1 MKGQDKKIV
10 VLAIAVLVLSAG
22 ALAVSY
28 ADDYQNV
35 SAAPEVNSPGD
46 WIKEE
51 QIEVYPNQVILNLQ
65 NAHWL
70 KFTDT
75 NSMDP
80 LFDAEANVL
89 EMPISQPEEI
99 HEGDIVAYKAPEGLI
114 VHRVVKISSDEK
126 GPYYLVKGD
135 NNPLADPYKI
145 RFENIRGVIVGII
158 Y

>member
-1 MKGQDKKIV
+1 MDKV
-10 VLAIAVLVLSAG
+10 LLVLAIAILVLSAG

-28 ADDYQNV
+28 ADSYPNVSV
-35 SAAPEVNSPGD
+35 SAAPEMKSPGN

-51 QIEVYPNQVILNLQ
+51 QIEVYPNQILLNVQ
-65 NAHWL
+65 NARWL

-89 EMPISQPEEI
+89 ELPVNRPDEI
-99 HEGDIVAYKAPEGLI
+99 HEGDIVAYKTPGGLV
-114 VHRVVKISSDEK
+114 VHRVVKVDQDEK
-126 GPYYLVKGD
+126 GIYYLVKGD